1 MRDDILP
8 QVGQFS
14 AAQYGS
20 TPVIPEGDWKLPA
33 GHFEVS
39 PYPMEIISPRP
50 DGTRTPQ
57 SRYSWAYPG
66 IEYRVPI
73 CVLFGSYP
81 FLYEITAF
89 GGTASTATATML
101 GQRAYG
107 VGKEWYE
114 SEDWRQYGILRWT
127 PTEED
132 VGKTFSFTVR
142 VTGQADEQQTIT
154 WTGVVTREQ
163 FVFVDSEAAEGGDG
177 TFESP
182 LNDINDLWGTSDTQ
196 YKGKIAYLRGR
207 DTTYYQSTTNNWN
220 TGPVSYLGY
229 PGDPMPKVDISV
241 RWIELTNQPDI
252 FLQGVWFDKTA
263 YTVQGNAHQFYFG
276 GFTHRLVIWECR
288 HSGGRVGSVHDN
300 NVSYFFF
307 DANTRPDYRHD
318 LCWKNN
324 IFEDS
329 INEVGASQDF
339 RVISSYWCERL
350 LFEGNIVKDWKSL
363 RMYLIKGPHNDVCI
377 RAENQWDPAML
388 HNAQSYGM
396 SHVWLVCG
404 YDGAGDNPEAETKR
418 IEVCWSWTTQIR
430 IGDGAMYGYYDSVH
444 GPVHVYRCI
453 TTSGGVN
460 PGSSVTATPSVKSL
474 GDPAGYT
481 ERKDVHHFRRNVFN
495 TTRGYLH
502 AEAFTITPG
511 GPPAATPTT
520 DEEARV
526 AWPYSTFVDNVC
538 FPTDYGNVIDDDG
551 NLKPAYAYLRGTHG
565 PGIAR

>member
-66 IEYRVPI
+66 AEYRVPI

-89 GGTASTATATML
+89 GGDASTATATML

-154 WTGVVTREQ
+154 WTGTVTREQ
-163 FVFVDSEAAEGGDG
+163 FIFVDSEAADGGDG

-182 LNDINDLWGTSDTQ
+182 LNDINDLFVTTANP
-196 YKGKIAYLRGR
+196 YFGKIAYFRGR
-207 DTTYYQSTTNNWN
+207 DTTYYSTLPDWN
-220 TGPVSYLGY
+220 SGPFSYLGY
-229 PGDPMPKVDISV
+229 PGDPMPKVDMSV
-241 RWIELTNQPDI
+241 IYGALSDI
-252 FLQGVWFDKTA
+252 KDVFLQGIWFDKTRTA
-263 YTVQGNAHQFYFG
+263 AEESYQFYFNG
-276 GFTHRLVIWECR
+276 LMDGLVVWECR
-288 HSGGRVGSVHDN
+288 HSHGRNGTVGYEN
-300 NVSYFFF
+300 NSYFWLN
-307 DANTRPDYRHD
+307 ANTRPNYRRG
-318 LCWKNN
+318 LTFKNN
-324 IFEDS
+324 IYEDAIVDGNKS
-329 INEVGASQDF
+329 WAF
-339 RVISSYWCERL
+339 RVITSYWCEKV
-350 LFEGNIVKDWKSL
+350 LFEGSIVKNWQSQRL
-363 RMYLIKGPHNDVCI
+363 YLIKGPHNDVCI
-377 RAENQWDPAML
+377 RAENQYEPSMIP
-388 HNAQSYGM
+388 NADDTLSGQNLLCLG
-396 SHVWLVCG
+396 H
-404 YDGAGDNPEAETKR
+404 DGADDYPEVMSLR
-418 IEVCWSWTTQIR
+418 YEVCWTWALSVAL
-430 IGDGAMYGYYDSVH
+430 GDGPSKNYVDAH
-444 GPVHVYRCI
+444 GPVHVYRC
-453 TTSGGVN
+453 
-460 PGSSVTATPSVKSL
+460 SVTRGSGPPYGGGQPALKTRSHL
-474 GDPAGYT
+474 GGFL
-481 ERKDVHHFRRNVFN
+481 ERRDIHHFRRNLIN
-495 TTRGYLH
+495 TRMGFVHSTV
-502 AEAFTITPG
+502 EFPPG
-511 GPPAATPTT
+511 GPPDARPKN

-526 AWPYSTFVDNVC
+526 AWPHCTFVDNVC
-538 FPTDYGNVIDDDG
+538 AYTDFGNMLNDDG
-551 NLKPAYAYLRGTHG
+551 SLKPAYAYLRGTHG
-565 PGIAR
+565 PEIAR